1 MENLIKVYDKDLNVS
16 YCKIENYDKEVEYIY
31 TYSDEEHA
39 EFKFKL

>member
-1 MENLIKVYDKDLNVS
+1 MENLIIVYDENLNVT
-16 YCKIENYDKEVEYIY
+16 YCKIENCYKEVEYIY